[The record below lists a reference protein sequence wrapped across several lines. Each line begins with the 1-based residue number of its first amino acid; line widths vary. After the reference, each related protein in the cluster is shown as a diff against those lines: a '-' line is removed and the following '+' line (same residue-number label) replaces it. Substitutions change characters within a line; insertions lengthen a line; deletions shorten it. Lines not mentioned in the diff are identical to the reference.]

1 MPTRHR
7 PAALCLS
14 SRTME
19 TAVTVN
25 VRPKSPIRN
34 RHGQPIREGGVERM
48 DRHHRWLAS
57 NGSLEVIEAAAKA
70 EEKPAPKSKVK
81 EEAKADG

>member
-1 MPTRHR
+1 MRHR
-7 PAALCLS
+7 PAAPCLS

-19 TAVTVN
+19 TTVTVH

-48 DRHHRWLAS
+48 DRHHRWLMN
-57 NGSLEVIEAAAKA
+57 NGSLLETKRPARAK
-70 EEKPAPKSKVK
+70 PKK
-81 EEAKADG
+81 EEAKSDG